1 MAGTQVQLRRG
12 TTAQHS
18 TFTGA
23 EGEVTVD
30 TTKDTLVVH
39 DGSTAGGIPL
49 AKASEVAA
57 IVGVTDGD
65 KGDITVSSSGASWAV
80 DNNAITYAK
89 MQDVTSTSRVI
100 GRKTAGS
107 GDPEECTLSEVLDFI
122 GSAAQGDILYRG
134 ASSWARLVAGTDGQY
149 LKTQGAGGDPAWA
162 DVSAGG
168 MTLLGTLTTTSGTT
182 HTLTGLTLTAY
193 KQVVMVFEGVSHNQ
207 TQTVFFQSIA
217 ISVSGAG
224 SSLLYGGATLD
235 LNSGT
240 MWGIS
245 NYGGTVFSFAFDTTV
260 TTASTSI
267 GAFTANGATFD
278 AGSIRIYG
286 VK

>member
-57 IVGVTDGD
+57 FVGVTDGD

-134 ASSWARLVAGTDGQY
+134 ASSWARLGAGTDGQY
-149 LKTQGAGGDPAWA
+149 LKTQGAGANPTWGT
-162 DVSAGG
+162 VSSGG

-182 HTLTGLTLTAY
+182 QTITGLTLTDY
-193 KQVVMVFEGVSHNQ
+193 KQV
-207 TQTVFFQSIA
+207 
-217 ISVSGAG
+217 
-224 SSLLYGGATLD
+224 SLC
-235 LNSGT
+235 
-240 MWGIS
+240 
-245 NYGGTVFSFAFDTTV
+245 F
-260 TTASTSI
+260 
-267 GAFTANGATFD
+267 
-278 AGSIRIYG
+278 
-286 VK
+286 